1 MEPSQKALPTNDGN
15 LFQLLL
21 DRDFSITLHVDA
33 ILVLIILLAVAIFFT
48 GRAFLG
54 GRWGVRRFE
63 IETAELGL
71 GGQKLTLRPN
81 NTDRQ
86 IAYQIWVELSTRK
99 IGLDIELEDDVIVEI
114 YNSWHEFFSVT
125 RSLIKDVPVSRFR
138 RKDTEKIIKLS
149 IEVLNIGL
157 RPHLTKWQARFRR
170 WYENALEAEGNRDFS
185 PQDLQ
190 KKHPRYSEMAND
202 LIDVNGRLIKYRER
216 MYELITRL

>member
-1 MEPSQKALPTNDGN
+1 MPADNEI

-21 DRDFSITLHVDA
+21 DRDLSFTLHVDA
-33 ILVLIILLAVAIFFT
+33 VLVLIGLMVVALVVA
-48 GRAFLG
+48 GRAFLN
-54 GRWGVRRFE
+54 GRLFGRRFE

-71 GGQKLTLRPN
+71 GGQKLILRPN

-170 WYENALEAEGNRDFS
+170 WYEIALEAEGNRDIS

-190 KKHPRYSEMAND
+190 KKYPSYTEMATD
-202 LIDVNGRLIKYRER
+202 LINVNGRLIKYREQ
-216 MYELITRL
+216 MYELITKL